1 MPRLT
6 SQPARGKPRV
16 RPESFLILARIA
28 RYIQQYG
35 IEGKALDRA
44 ASDELDGS
52 VTRAELDDLIRRK
65 FLRVWRDRTGPVD
78 AESICGR
85 SWTVQLTGRSLPLVV
100 APVKSHRAV
109 IA

>member
-6 SQPARGKPRV
+6 ARRAVGKPRV

-28 RYIQQYG
+28 RYIEQYKVT
-35 IEGKALDRA
+35 GKTLSRA

-52 VTRAELDDLIRRK
+52 ITRAELDDLITRK

-78 AESICGR
+78 PDSICGR
-85 SWTVQLTGRSLPLVV
+85 SWTVELTHRSLPLVT
-100 APVKSHRAV
+100 APVTSNRALV
-109 IA
+109 S